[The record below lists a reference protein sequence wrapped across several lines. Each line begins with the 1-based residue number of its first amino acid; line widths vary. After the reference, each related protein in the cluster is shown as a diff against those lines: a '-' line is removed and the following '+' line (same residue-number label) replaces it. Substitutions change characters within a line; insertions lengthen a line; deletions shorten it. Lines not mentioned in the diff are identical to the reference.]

1 MDYVAEPVSI
11 ERRREW
17 FATTLWSVVL
27 QAGAVEGTGRDD
39 ALERLCQSYWPP
51 VYAFIRRRGYGPEDA
66 QDLTQEFLV
75 ELIGRNAIAGLDRRK
90 GKFRAFLLACL
101 NHFLAKDQRDRN
113 ALKRG
118 GGSIIIPWDA
128 GLAETWLVGRS
139 SAESSPEH
147 LFDQRWA
154 LTVMDQALG
163 LLRAEMMDAGKETLF
178 NELKGLLT
186 AEPGAGDYDS
196 LGVRLNLSPAAVATA
211 VHRLRRR
218 FREIV
223 RETLAQTVSTPL
235 ELEEEIRY
243 LRDVLAR

>member
-1 MDYVAEPVSI
+1 MRPVAEPVSI

-27 QAGAVEGTGRDD
+27 EAGAVEGTGRDA
-39 ALERLCQSYWPP
+39 ALERLCQVYWPP
-51 VYAFIRRRGYGPEDA
+51 VYAFIRRRGYAPQDA
-66 QDLTQEFLV
+66 QDLTQDFLV
-75 ELIGRNAIAGLDRRK
+75 ELIGRNALAGLDRRK

-101 NHFLAKDQRDRN
+101 NHFLAKDLRDRN

-118 GGSIIIPWDA
+118 GGTVIISWDA
-128 GLAETWLVGRS
+128 ELAETWLRS

-163 LLRAEMMDAGKETLF
+163 SLKVEMAEAGKAGLF

-186 AEPGAGDYDS
+186 TEPSPGDYDS
-196 LGVRLNLSPAAVATA
+196 LGARLNLTPGTVATA

-218 FREIV
+218 FREMV